1 MATRNN
7 RLVPVKAIHPGEI
20 LREELQ
26 ERGIKQKD
34 FAKQIGVQATHL
46 NAFIHGKRNLNDD
59 LAMKLESHL
68 GIPYKTWMNLHSGYM
83 YDRKAMD
90 AKQNKEQEARE
101 YEDSCMGIF
110 NLKLLYKKL
119 NLSRLPC
126 IERVVKLKASF
137 DFDLLSSKELS
148 LQVVG
153 RYKHSEKVHIDE
165 KNMQTWLILNWLEI
179 SRATIDKKYQKGNG
193 LKAASEIA
201 HMANNGTL
209 STQGIKDCLNE
220 YGIAYLYVEKLDKT
234 PVDAYSTMVDGSPV
248 ITVTYRYNDM
258 DKLAF
263 DVLHE
268 LCHIERHL
276 SEDNQAFIS
285 TEETLYSKDPR
296 EKEANAFARQQL
308 IPDDVWNKIIGAGCK
323 ILSPHKV
330 VSVIAKEAKRHGV
343 SPSIAVSRYK
353 HDTNWYQTSAY
364 KSPKIN

>member
-7 RLVPVKAIHPGEI
+7 RLVPVRAIHPGEI

-46 NAFIHGKRNLNDD
+46 NAFIRGKRNLNDD
-59 LAMKLESHL
+59 LAMKLERHL

-90 AKQNKEQEARE
+90 AKQSEEQEARE
-101 YEDSCMGIF
+101 YEDTCASIF
-110 NLKLLYKKL
+110 NLKQLYKRL
-119 NLSRLPC
+119 NLSHLPC
-126 IERVVKLKASF
+126 IERVTKLKALF
-137 DFDLLSSKELS
+137 AFDLRSSKELS
-148 LQVVG
+148 LQVAG
-153 RYKHSEKVHIDE
+153 LYKHSEKVHIDE

-179 SRATIDKKYQKGNG
+179 SRATIEIRYQKGNG

-201 HMANNGTL
+201 EMANNRTL
-209 STQGIKDCLNE
+209 SAQAIKDCLNK
-220 YGIAYLYVEKLDKT
+220 YGIAYLNVEKLDKT
-234 PVDAYSTMVDGSPV
+234 PVDAYSTLVGGCPV
-248 ITVTYRYNDM
+248 ITVTYRYNDI

-285 TEETLYSKDPR
+285 TEGTLYSKDPR
-296 EKEANAFARQQL
+296 EKEANDFARQQL
-308 IPDDVWNKIIGAGCK
+308 IPDDVWSRIIGRGRED
-323 ILSPHKV
+323 LSPHKV
-330 VSVIAKEAKRHGV
+330 VRAIAKEAERYGI

-353 HDTNWYQTSAY
+353 HDLNWYQTSAY
-364 KSPKIN
+364 KSPKIS

>member
-7 RLVPVKAIHPGEI
+7 RLVPVRAIHPGEI

-46 NAFIHGKRNLNDD
+46 NAFIRGKRNLNDD
-59 LAMKLESHL
+59 LAMKLERHL
-68 GIPYKTWMNLHSGYM
+68 GIPYKTWMNLHSGFI
-83 YDRKAMD
+83 YDSKAVD
-90 AKQNKEQEARE
+90 VKQSEEQEARE
-101 YEDSCMGIF
+101 YEDTCAGIF
-110 NLKLLYKKL
+110 NLKQLYKRL
-119 NLSRLPC
+119 NLSHLPC
-126 IERVVKLKASF
+126 IERVTKLKALF
-137 DFDLLSSKELS
+137 AFDLRSSKELS

-179 SRATIDKKYQKGNG
+179 SRATIETRYQKGNG

-201 HMANNGTL
+201 EMANNGTL
-209 STQGIKDCLNE
+209 SKQGIKDCLNE

-234 PVDAYSTMVDGSPV
+234 PVDAYSTLVDGCPV
-248 ITVTYRYNDM
+248 ITVTYRYNDI

-285 TEETLYSKDPR
+285 TEGTLYSKDPR
-296 EKEANAFARQQL
+296 EKEANDFARQQL
-308 IPDDVWNKIIGAGCK
+308 IPDDVWSRIIGRGRED
-323 ILSPHKV
+323 LSPHKV
-330 VSVIAKEAKRHGV
+330 VRAIAKEAERYGI

-353 HDTNWYQTSAY
+353 HDLNWYQTSAY
-364 KSPKIN
+364 KSPKIS